1 MSHMRPIAPGHPG
14 HPGPASGAVGA
25 AVPALLDLSIAG
37 PASTA
42 LEGQVQNALNLFLP
56 LKSPAQ
62 MPALAMLLIESAP
75 TIQAALA
82 SLRYV
87 HFARFLPSPGNTH
100 LMTITT
106 YDGGLDAYT
115 MDFVAVLGD
124 VFTAVLRFIRDAP
137 PLPVQRHPR
146 EFVAFVRAHNLPIG
160 VWSAYPALT
169 VLDIT
174 TGGT

>member
-1 MSHMRPIAPGHPG
+1 MSHSRAIEVSHV
-14 HPGPASGAVGA
+14 PASGYAMSIPPVA
-25 AVPALLDLSIAG
+25 APA
-37 PASTA
+37 TA
-42 LEGQVQNALNLFLP
+42 PVTLTLEGQVQNALNLVMP

-62 MPALAMLLIESAP
+62 MPALRQLLESAQP
-75 TIQAALA
+75 DIQAALR

-87 HFARFLPSPGNTH
+87 HFARFLPSPDGTQ

-106 YDGGLDAYT
+106 YDGGLSSYT

-146 EFVAFVRAHNLPIG
+146 EFLEFVRTHNVPIR
-160 VWSAYPALT
+160 VWSAYPDLT
-169 VLDIT
+169 VLEIQRAAAR
-174 TGGT
+174 

>member
-1 MSHMRPIAPGHPG
+1 MSHLRPIAA
-14 HPGPASGAVGA
+14 PAES
-25 AVPALLDLSIAG
+25 VPPARVSPIAIDVAG
-37 PASTA
+37 PASLA

-62 MPALAMLLIESAP
+62 MPALARLLIGAAP
-75 TIQAALA
+75 QIQAALK

-87 HFARFLPSPGNTH
+87 HFARFLPSPDGSH
-100 LMTITT
+100 LLTITT

-124 VFTAVLRFIRDAP
+124 VFTEVLRFIRDAP

-146 EFVAFVRAHNLPIG
+146 EFVAFIRAHNLPIG
-160 VWSAYPALT
+160 VWSAYPELT

-174 TGGT
+174 QRAGR

>member
-1 MSHMRPIAPGHPG
+1 MSHMRPIAAVAPPGHAPAAGG
-14 HPGPASGAVGA
+14 HPAPILTHVA
-25 AVPALLDLSIAG
+25 A

-62 MPALAMLLIESAP
+62 MPTVAKLLIAAAS

-87 HFARFLPSPGNTH
+87 HFARFLPAPDASG
-100 LMTITT
+100 LWTITT

-124 VFTAVLRFIRDAP
+124 VFTEVLRFVRDAP

-160 VWSAYPALT
+160 VWSAYPELTALE
-169 VLDIT
+169 IT
-174 TGGT
+174 QGGR

>member
-1 MSHMRPIAPGHPG
+1 MSHVRAIAPPLAART
-14 HPGPASGAVGA
+14 PA
-25 AVPALLDLSIAG
+25 PLAG
-37 PASTA
+37 LAIGGSPTLT
-42 LEGQVQNALNLFLP
+42 LEGQVQNALNLMLP
-56 LKSPAQ
+56 LKTPAQ
-62 MPALAMLLIESAP
+62 MPALARLLISAAP
-75 TIQAALA
+75 EIQAALA

-87 HFARFLPSPGNTH
+87 HFARFLPSPDCTH

-146 EFVAFVRAHNLPIG
+146 AFTAFVRQHNVPIG
-160 VWSAYPALT
+160 VWSAYPEMT
-169 VLDIT
+169 VLDVQSA
-174 TGGT
+174 GR